1 MEVTG
6 QTPTHNRSTRVLIT
20 AIGLLVVAF
29 IVIALN
35 ILSARF
41 SARFDVTRTGALK
54 PSDQTR
60 AVLASLSGESE
71 VILAANLVAQG
82 RDRAAM
88 SRVLDMIDELDKS
101 SANVRT
107 TTINTG
113 TPAGVEQYQAL
124 IDRLSSERLE
134 ETQASVD
141 VARSAMGALE
151 RLAQQ
156 MQSWAEPVQA
166 LSKEHSPDRTGE
178 SPWTGELNQ
187 QASYLRVSAG
197 QVEQVGQLVEQ
208 NLGQTLGETA
218 VPNVSAARDLISEAH
233 GALTQIVTSQLE
245 DLLIRAQ
252 DQNLSAE
259 GRVSANALALAM
271 QTALDES
278 SIVVD
283 AFASS
288 PLPVLSRVAA
298 ALASAEA
305 VLVIGPTGEDIT
317 AIRID
322 DLIPPAAPGQARI
335 DAGRRAETLIGS
347 ALAVTSGGTPETTV
361 VLIHGTDTRILGN
374 QSQMSKLL
382 DAMALRGIRW
392 IEWPVSLS
400 PERPAEVALAANE
413 PGTVYVVVGMSMT
426 TSGGPERAIRVGA
439 VLNELIESGEN
450 VLVSLSPSTMQG
462 MGEDDPM
469 ATPLEAFG
477 LAADTGRP
485 TLLDR
490 PIGDRRFVEWEQ
502 QIVPAESGHPL
513 SDVIEGLTTRLTW
526 PIAIDRASDI
536 GSAWPLLRTSDENV
550 WREAEWAGYWIERDT
565 NRHNIANPPA
575 PGGPRDGEVDDGAFG
590 WAVQRDNNGGPQRA
604 VVIGSHLWLFDFV
617 ARRTTQVGGSVVETS
632 PGNTELA
639 LSAVQWLAGRDSTI
653 ARSAES
659 ESFPIIQPLSEA
671 RLSAARW
678 FFMGG
683 LPLLVLIVGAVVR
696 LFGG

>member
-6 QTPTHNRSTRVLIT
+6 PAPTHNRSTRVLVT
-20 AIGLLVVAF
+20 VIGLLVVVF
-29 IVIALN
+29 IVIVLN

-60 AVLASLSGESE
+60 AILASLSGESE
-71 VILAANLVAQG
+71 VILAANLVAPG

-101 SANVRT
+101 SADVRT
-107 TTINTG
+107 TIINTG
-113 TPAGVEQYQAL
+113 TPAGIEQYQAL
-124 IDRLSSERLE
+124 IDRLSSERAE
-134 ETQASVD
+134 ETRASVD

-156 MQSWAEPVQA
+156 MQGWAEPVQA
-166 LSKEHSPDRTGE
+166 LAKEHAPNRSGE
-178 SPWTGELNQ
+178 SPWRGELSQ
-187 QASYLRVSAG
+187 QAAYLRVAAND
-197 QVEQVGQLVEQ
+197 VERVRQFADQHLSQ
-208 NLGQTLGETA
+208 SLGETA

-233 GALTQIVTSQLE
+233 SRLTQIVTSQLE

-252 DQNLSAE
+252 DPNLSTE
-259 GRVSANALALAM
+259 GSASANSLALVM
-271 QTALDES
+271 QTALDETA
-278 SIVVD
+278 IVVD
-283 AFASS
+283 AFTSS

-317 AIRID
+317 AIRIE
-322 DLIPPAAPGQARI
+322 DLIPAAAPGQARI

-347 ALAVTSGGTPETTV
+347 ALAVTSGASPETTV
-361 VLIHGTDTRILGN
+361 VLIHGTDTLILSK
-374 QSQMSKLL
+374 QSQMAKLL
-382 DAMALRGIRW
+382 DAMALRGIKW
-392 IEWPVSLS
+392 IEWPVSIS

-439 VLNELIESGEN
+439 VLGELIESGEN

-469 ATPLEAFG
+469 ATPLEVFG
-477 LAADTGRP
+477 LTADTGRP

-513 SDVIEGLTTRLTW
+513 ADVIEGLTTRLVW
-526 PIAIDRASDI
+526 PIAIDRSSEI
-536 GSAWPLLRTSDENV
+536 GSAWPLIRTSDANV
-550 WREAEWAGYWIERDT
+550 WREAEWAGYWTERDT

-575 PGGPRDGEVDDGAFG
+575 PGGPRDDAVEDGAFA
-590 WAVQRDNNGGPQRA
+590 WAVEREHNSATQRA
-604 VVIGSHLWLFDFV
+604 VVVGSHLWLFDYY

-639 LSAVQWLAGRDSTI
+639 LAAVKWLAGRDSTI

-696 LFGG
+696 LVGG

>member
-1 MEVTG
+1 MEVTS
-6 QTPTHNRSTRVLIT
+6 TAPTHNRSTRILVT
-20 AIGLLVVAF
+20 AIGLMVVAF
-29 IVIALN
+29 IVIVLN

-71 VILAANLVAQG
+71 VILAANLVAPG

-107 TTINTG
+107 TIINTG
-113 TPAGVEQYQAL
+113 TPAGIEQYQAL
-124 IDRLSSERLE
+124 IDRLSAERAE
-134 ETQASVD
+134 QTQASVD
-141 VARSAMGALE
+141 VARSAMGSLD

-156 MQSWAEPVQA
+156 MQGWAEPVQA
-166 LSKEHSPDRTGE
+166 LAKEHARDRSGV
-178 SPWTGELNQ
+178 SPWTNELTQ
-187 QASYLRVSAG
+187 QASHLRVSAG
-197 QVEQVGQLVEQ
+197 QVEQVGELVEQ

-218 VPNVSAARDLISEAH
+218 VPNISAARDLISEAH
-233 GALTQIVTSQLE
+233 GALTQIVTGQLE

-252 DQNLSAE
+252 DPNLSAE
-259 GRVSANALALAM
+259 GSSSASSIALAM

-278 SIVVD
+278 AIVVD

-305 VLVIGPTGEDIT
+305 VLVIGPSGENIT

-347 ALAVTSGGTPETTV
+347 ALTLTSGAAPETTV

-374 QSQMSKLL
+374 QSQMAKLL
-382 DAMALRGIRW
+382 DAMALRGVRW

-400 PERPAEVALAANE
+400 PEKPAEVALAANE
-413 PGTVYVVVGMSMT
+413 PSTMYIVVGMSMT

-513 SDVIEGLTTRLTW
+513 AAVIEGLTTRLTW
-526 PIAIDRASDI
+526 PIAIDRSGDI
-536 GSAWPLLRTSDENV
+536 GSAWPLIRTSDENV

-575 PGGPRDGEVDDGAFG
+575 PGGPRDGEVDEGAFA
-590 WAVQRDNNGGPQRA
+590 WAVERDHNGANQRA
-604 VVIGSHLWLFDFV
+604 VVVGSHLWMFDFV

-639 LSAVQWLAGRDSTI
+639 LAAVQWLSGRDSTI

-683 LPLLVLIVGAVVR
+683 LPMLVLIIGAVVR
-696 LFGG
+696 LVGC